1 MKLFLDYKTTRNFTV
16 LIKNIPDN
24 VKKISASIAFTQ
36 DDTLMKIC
44 NNKKIHLDWWGLFNS
59 DISTKLEIVKDA
71 IKSPYIKFFP
81 FAELFHSKLI
91 WLHGYGLYIGSHNLT
106 KNAMYNNVE
115 TGGFIPEN
123 ELSEENTIKIEKY
136 FDFLRVNS
144 IPATI
149 EDAELM
155 EKYIT
160 ESKIENDR
168 RSFIKQNLEN
178 LFEER
183 FAHLFILKPGVQDWE
198 NNKISNDKKKLF
210 FLQEWRE
217 TQKYLRI
224 IHEKIRD
231 IKQPTWVD
239 PNADISII
247 TDQILHAYYYSYLLK
262 GKDEGIKSSELVN
275 NEYEKNKDDPDG
287 AIQKAIEWWKT
298 LSSPPSKE
306 NVHINE
312 WSKSNKVI
320 LSNLRNRNLTKEELL
335 TVFNQNHAARNHAR
349 QMRNSDFDL
358 PTDFKTTI
366 EERVNYYVD
375 WILKQRTSGGLTIQE
390 TMKYL
395 LFEDV
400 VNLEERVYNTVYN
413 QKYHIDHFGRSIVG
427 ELVGWGRPE
436 ITHLRNNR
444 VNKGLRALGFNV
456 TLFSD

>member
-71 IKSPYIKFFP
+71 IKSPYIKFFS

-115 TGGFIPEN
+115 TGVFIPEN

>member
-59 DISTKLEIVKDA
+59 DISTKLEIVKGA

-123 ELSEENTIKIEKY
+123 ELSEENTIEIEKY

-155 EKYIT
+155 EKYIA

-168 RSFIKQNLEN
+168 QRFIKQNLEN

-231 IKQPTWVD
+231 MKEPSWVD

-275 NEYEKNKDDPDG
+275 NEYEKNKDNPDG

-320 LSNLRNRNLTKEELL
+320 LSNLRNRDLIKEELL

-395 LFEDV
+395 LFEDS

-413 QKYHIDHFGRSIVG
+413 QKYHIEHFGRSIVG

>member
-1 MKLFLDYKTTRNFTV
+1 MVFKADNGTSPLRFKTMLDGRCNAPQGGKMKLFLDYKTTRHFTV
-16 LIKNIPDN
+16 LIKNIPNN

-115 TGGFIPEN
+115 TGVFIPEN
-123 ELSEENTIKIEKY
+123 ELSEENTIEIEKY

-155 EKYIT
+155 EKYIA

-168 RSFIKQNLEN
+168 RRFIKQNLEN

-231 IKQPTWVD
+231 IKEPSWVD

-275 NEYEKNKDDPDG
+275 NEYEKNKDNPDG

-306 NVHINE
+306 NIHINE

-320 LSNLRNRNLTKEELL
+320 LSNLRNRDLTKEELL

-366 EERVNYYVD
+366 EDRVNYYVD

-427 ELVGWGRPE
+427 ELVG
-436 ITHLRNNR
+436 
-444 VNKGLRALGFNV
+444 
-456 TLFSD
+456 

>member
-115 TGGFIPEN
+115 TGVFIPEN
-123 ELSEENTIKIEKY
+123 ELSGENTIEIEKY

-155 EKYIT
+155 EKYIA

-168 RSFIKQNLEN
+168 QRFIKQNLEN

-231 IKQPTWVD
+231 IKEPSWVD

-298 LSSPPSKE
+298 LSAPPSKE

-320 LSNLRNRNLTKEELL
+320 LSNLRNRDLTKEELL

-413 QKYHIDHFGRSIVG
+413 QKYHIEHFGRSIVG

>member
-1 MKLFLDYKTTRNFTV
+1 MKLFLDYKTTRHFTV
-16 LIKNIPDN
+16 LIKNIPNN

-115 TGGFIPEN
+115 TGVFIPEN
-123 ELSEENTIKIEKY
+123 ELSEENTIEIEKY

-155 EKYIT
+155 EKYIA

-168 RSFIKQNLEN
+168 RRFIKQNLEN

-231 IKQPTWVD
+231 IKEPSWVD

-275 NEYEKNKDDPDG
+275 NEYEKNKDNPDG

-306 NVHINE
+306 NIHINE

-320 LSNLRNRNLTKEELL
+320 LSNLRNRDLTKEELL

-366 EERVNYYVD
+366 EDRVNYYVD

-427 ELVGWGRPE
+427 ELVG
-436 ITHLRNNR
+436 
-444 VNKGLRALGFNV
+444 
-456 TLFSD
+456 

>member
-115 TGGFIPEN
+115 TGVFIPEN

>member
-1 MKLFLDYKTTRNFTV
+1 MKLFLDYKTTRHFTV
-16 LIKNIPDN
+16 LIKNIPNN

-115 TGGFIPEN
+115 TGVFIPEN
-123 ELSEENTIKIEKY
+123 ELSEENTIEIEKY

-155 EKYIT
+155 EKYIA

-168 RSFIKQNLEN
+168 RRFIKQNLEN

-231 IKQPTWVD
+231 IKEPSWVD

-247 TDQILHAYYYSYLLK
+247 TDQVLHAYYYSYLLK

-275 NEYEKNKDDPDG
+275 NEYEKNKDNPDG

-306 NVHINE
+306 NIHINE

-320 LSNLRNRNLTKEELL
+320 LSNLRNRDLTKEELL

-366 EERVNYYVD
+366 EDRVNYYVD

>member
-1 MKLFLDYKTTRNFTV
+1 
-16 LIKNIPDN
+16 
-24 VKKISASIAFTQ
+24 
-36 DDTLMKIC
+36 
-44 NNKKIHLDWWGLFNS
+44 
-59 DISTKLEIVKDA
+59 
-71 IKSPYIKFFP
+71 
-81 FAELFHSKLI
+81 
-91 WLHGYGLYIGSHNLT
+91 
-106 KNAMYNNVE
+106 MYNNVE
-115 TGGFIPEN
+115 TGVFIPEN
-123 ELSEENTIKIEKY
+123 ELSEENTIEIEKY

-155 EKYIT
+155 EKYIA

-168 RSFIKQNLEN
+168 QRFIKQNLEN

-231 IKQPTWVD
+231 IKEPSWVD

-275 NEYEKNKDDPDG
+275 NEYEKNKDNPDG

-298 LSSPPSKE
+298 LSAPPSKE

-320 LSNLRNRNLTKEELL
+320 LSNLRNRDLTKEELL

-375 WILKQRTSGGLTIQE
+375 LILKQRTSGGLTIQE

-395 LFEDV
+395 LFEDS

-413 QKYHIDHFGRSIVG
+413 QKYHIEHFGRSIVG

-444 VNKGLRALGFNV
+444 VNKGLRTLGFNV